1 MNDDLL
7 LQRLLDGTLTPAEQV
22 GINQRLREDAALRE
36 LLREIAEQAVAMGDL
51 ARGAG
56 TPDRSAHQHAGSSAR
71 ITNWLALAA
80 SVALL
85 ATSAWFWT
93 GRRDSPVLTL
103 LDSSGS
109 IAWSQGGELRQSVV
123 DGDQLSSGTLE
134 TIGETA
140 MAQLAFADGT
150 LITLSGESEL
160 SFSEEGQKRLLLR
173 RGSLSA
179 QVRPQPKGKPMLVRT
194 PSAEAEV
201 VGTVFDL
208 SARPEDTLLKVDE
221 GLVKLRRLADNSAI
235 EVPAKSSAVASLD
248 ANTSLDAASTPEP
261 LTDWSF
267 DFTTTTPPRDWR
279 GISKD
284 GLTNASSYVA
294 KKLPDGRIIT
304 HHGVSVR
311 TAMLEQPLRLMATES
326 SVIRYRL
333 RVDGPTSLQLML
345 LTNEVAGG
353 FGGNFECHIPKEE
366 LKPAPD
372 GWCEMAIPISRY
384 EPIDHRTHIR
394 KRQPTAAGNIITSA
408 IISTFGN
415 DRKLAISRFELS
427 SRP

>member
-7 LQRLLDGTLTPAEQV
+7 LQRLLDGTLTPVEQV
-22 GINQRLREDAALRE
+22 EINQRLREDAALRDE
-36 LLREIAEQAVAMGDL
+36 LREIAVQAVAMGDF
-51 ARGAG
+51 ARGAD
-56 TPDRSAHQHAGSSAR
+56 TPVRIGLQTADKSAR

-85 ATSAWFWT
+85 AASAWFWNA
-93 GRRDSPVLTL
+93 RREVPVLTL
-103 LDSSGS
+103 VDSSGS

-134 TIGETA
+134 TIGETS

-160 SFSEEGQKRLLLR
+160 SFSEDGQKRLLLR

-208 SARPEDTLLKVDE
+208 STRPEDTLLKVDE

-248 ANTSLDAASTPEP
+248 SALKLDSASTPEP

-267 DFTTTTPPRDWR
+267 DFTTATPPRDWR
-279 GISKD
+279 GFAKN
-284 GLTNASSYVA
+284 GMMNASSYVA
-294 KKLPDGRIIT
+294 RKLPDGRIIT

-311 TAMLEQPLRLMATES
+311 TAMLEQPLRLIVTES

-333 RVDGPTSLQLML
+333 RVDKPTSLQLML

-366 LKPAPD
+366 LKPGPD
-372 GWCEMAIPISRY
+372 GWCELAIPISRY
-384 EPIDHRTHIR
+384 EAIDHRAHIR
-394 KRQPTAAGNIITSA
+394 TRQPTAAGNIITSA

-415 DRKLAISRFELS
+415 DRKLAVSRFELS